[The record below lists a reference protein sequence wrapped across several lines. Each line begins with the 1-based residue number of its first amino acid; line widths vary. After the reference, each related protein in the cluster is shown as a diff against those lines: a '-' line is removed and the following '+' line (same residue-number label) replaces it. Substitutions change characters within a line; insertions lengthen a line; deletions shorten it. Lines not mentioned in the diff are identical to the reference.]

1 MNATRPRT
9 LVFVAGTATDIG
21 KTWWTAA
28 VAPRAARRR
37 GAASP
42 PASRCSRAIPATTT
56 DGELLAAA
64 TGEEPDTV
72 CPPART
78 LPLAWA
84 PPMAAHELGLPPFT
98 TADLAGGIDWP
109 ASVDVGL
116 VEGVGGPRSP
126 ISADGDNVDLA
137 HLLAPDLVVLVADA
151 GLGTINAVRLS
162 ADALADFPVIV
173 ALNRYAVA
181 VTAIRCT
188 PATAS
193 TSDRRRLRR
202 RHHAPCARRPA
213 PPQHEEAVMT
223 VPLAVGVP
231 RERKEGEH
239 RVAITPDGVHE
250 LVVHDVPVIVEHDA
264 GAGSSISD
272 DDFRAAGR
280 RDRRRPPT
288 TCGHAPTSCSR

>member
-1 MNATRPRT
+1 MTRPRT

-28 VAPRAARRR
+28 VARELHTAGVAVAARKPVQSGDP
-37 GAASP
+37 GATSDAEVL
-42 PASRCSRAIPATTT
+42 
-56 DGELLAAA
+56 GAA

-84 PPMAAHELGLPPFT
+84 PPMAARELGLAPFT

-137 HLLAPDLVVLVADA
+137 HLLAPDVVVLVADA

-162 ADALADFPVIV
+162 RAALADFPVVV
-173 ALNRYAVA
+173 ALNRFADGDDGDALHERNLEHLTTIDDLDV
-181 VTAIRCT
+181 VTT
-188 PATAS
+188 PRELA
-193 TSDRRRLRR
+193 DRLR
-202 RHHAPCARRPA
+202 
-213 PPQHEEAVMT
+213 MT
-223 VPLAVGVP
+223 
-231 RERKEGEH
+231 
-239 RVAITPDGVHE
+239 T
-250 LVVHDVPVIVEHDA
+250 
-264 GAGSSISD
+264 
-272 DDFRAAGR
+272 
-280 RDRRRPPT
+280 
-288 TCGHAPTSCSR
+288 